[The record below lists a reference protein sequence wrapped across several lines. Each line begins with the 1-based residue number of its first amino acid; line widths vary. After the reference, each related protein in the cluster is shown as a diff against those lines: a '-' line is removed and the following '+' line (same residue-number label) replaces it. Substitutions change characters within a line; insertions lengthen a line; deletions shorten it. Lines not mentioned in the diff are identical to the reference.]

1 MDQKILVT
9 EETNAGLELI
19 QRLNESLPIQAAFWL
34 KDSYEGQWFLYLAS
48 DLVTDGTIREGYG
61 RVIKACND
69 KPNVYLTPLQ
79 VKLISLDNPL
89 AKEALEIYERYP
101 GYAPTFLGART
112 FGEMSIEEG
121 YLYPQSIM
129 APASSP
135 TT

>member
-19 QRLNESLPIQAAFWL
+19 ERLSAFLPIQAAFWL
-34 KDSYEGQWFLYLAS
+34 KDAYDGHWFLYLAS
-48 DLVTDGTIREGYG
+48 ELVTDETIREGYG
-61 RVIKACND
+61 EVIRAYNQ
-69 KPNVYLTPLQ
+69 KPNIYLDLMR

-112 FGEMSIEEG
+112 FGGLSIEEG

-135 TT
+135 AT